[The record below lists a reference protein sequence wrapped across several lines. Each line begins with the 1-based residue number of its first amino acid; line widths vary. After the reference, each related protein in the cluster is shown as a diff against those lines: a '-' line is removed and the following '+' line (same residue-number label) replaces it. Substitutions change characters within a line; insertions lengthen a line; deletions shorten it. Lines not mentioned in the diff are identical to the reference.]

1 MDDSGILTHFVAI
14 EQDVTKRILPEDSL
28 KKAKEEA
35 DRDRLRQVVINILSK
50 TTKYSDPEK
59 TVTVSGTARDNSTIL
74 LSVANQGWGLTTE
87 QQTHLFESFNRLGE
101 GDSGD
106 RSGACGGQK
115 LVEMMGGTISVESQP
130 GHRNGRQPGIRQGQL
145 KLTCKADFEIVFLWG
160 HPIRPFWLVKVS

>member
-1 MDDSGILTHFVAI
+1 MENSGILTHFVAI

-59 TVTVSGTARDNSTIL
+59 TVTVSGTIRDESTIL
-74 LSVANQGWGLTTE
+74 LSVADQGWGLTQE
-87 QQTHLFESFNRLGE
+87 QQTHLFESFNRLGAGE
-101 GDSGD
+101 RGIPGT
-106 RSGACGGQK
+106 GVGLVVVKK

-130 GHRNGRQPGIRQGQL
+130 GQGSVFMVVL
-145 KLTCKADFEIVFLWG
+145 PRALPLPLT
-160 HPIRPFWLVKVS
+160 